1 MTSARIDFANN
12 NPITVS
18 AVRVLDGSG
27 RILLVRKRGTS
38 KWMQPGGKP
47 EPGEQPI
54 EAASRELGEEIGLFL
69 PQSRFIPRGIWSGWA
84 ANEADTPLI
93 AHLFDVDYDEAH
105 DGPVRAD
112 AELAEIAWRD
122 PVEAI
127 EDPHVAPLLR
137 EHVLPRV
144 IGRGGE

>member
-1 MTSARIDFANN
+1 MTPINTN
-12 NPITVS
+12 MPGEPITVS
-18 AVRVLDGSG
+18 AVRVLDPAG

-47 EPGEQPI
+47 EPGEQPL
-54 EAASRELGEEIGLFL
+54 EAAVRELHEEIGLAL
-69 PQSRFIPRGIWSGWA
+69 PQSRFTARGKWDGWA
-84 ANEADTPLI
+84 ANEANTRLV
-93 AHLFDVDYDEAH
+93 AYLFEVDYDAAH

-112 AELAEIAWRD
+112 AELAEIAWRE
-122 PVEAI
+122 PTEAI

-144 IGRGGE
+144 IARGGE